1 MDFLNL
7 ENGSVITPREVVR
20 APLSGKGVTEKALA
34 LDDVAIVTFTRR
46 DLLTLVEETRAQ
58 RVKTWSGR
66 NDRLYRGMVGGEGYI
81 RTSGL
86 DRRWLLRMHFRG
98 HLGKAVF
105 HAKRWER

>member
-20 APLSGKGVTEKALA
+20 ASLSGKGVTGKALA
-34 LDDVAIVTFTRR
+34 LDDVAIITFTRR

-58 RVKTWSGR
+58 RVKAWSGR
-66 NDRLYRGMVGGEGYI
+66 NDRLYRGVVGGEGYI

-86 DRRWLLRMHFRG
+86 DRR
-98 HLGKAVF
+98 
-105 HAKRWER
+105 

>member
-20 APLSGKGVTEKALA
+20 APLSGKGVTGKALA

-58 RVKTWSGR
+58 RVKAGVA
-66 NDRLYRGMVGGEGYI
+66 GMTGCIEE
-81 RTSGL
+81 
-86 DRRWLLRMHFRG
+86 W
-98 HLGKAVF
+98 
-105 HAKRWER
+105 